1 MVPELNVAKL
11 ARDGGAWRGSV
22 SVAAFERLGE
32 VLFQDRLSAG
42 AEVPSVSAEVPSVS
56 AEVPS
61 VSAALDFALDD
72 QGRPRVTGTCK
83 VAAVVCCPRCAETV
97 DVEVESQLD
106 FRVVATDAEA
116 EGLMPALDV
125 VVNNGPTLPLTAL
138 IEDDILLEIPEIG
151 CVDPRACPH
160 SVQDGEWE
168 SEGTPAKPFEALR
181 ALLPGR
187 TPA

>member
-42 AEVPSVSAEVPSVS
+42 AEVPSVS

>member
-1 MVPELNVAKL
+1 MPELNVAKL
-11 ARDGGAWRGSV
+11 ARDGGAWRGTV

-32 VLFQDRLSAG
+32 VLFQDRLSAR
-42 AEVPSVSAEVPSVS
+42 AEVPSVSAM
-56 AEVPS
+56 
-61 VSAALDFALDD
+61 LDFALDD

-83 VAAVVCCPRCAETV
+83 VAAVVCCRRCAETV

-116 EGLMPALDV
+116 EGLMPAIDV

-138 IEDDILLEIPEIG
+138 IEDDILLDIPEIG